1 MESLINLDLL
11 AENYPDLKYNDI
23 KREITGHIYV
33 EYICYDEFIKGD
45 FEIKIKIFN
54 NELPIVWEISNKI
67 SKNYQHMYNDRS
79 LCLATDLEQRL
90 YMKSHTI
97 VEWIK
102 EYVEKYFVSYI
113 YYKRY
118 GIFPFGE
125 HSHGEKGIYEFIKS
139 YYGMDNLNDAKNIYE
154 YACTQKY
161 RGHLACPCGSG
172 KRIRNCHGK
181 LILKLLNSDEI
192 GILRD
197 NYRRMQNVGRNK

>member
-1 MESLINLDLL
+1 MESLINLELL
-11 AENYPDLKYNDI
+11 AKNYPDLKYNDI

-54 NELPIVWEISNKI
+54 NDLPIVWEISNKI

-118 GIFPFGE
+118 GVFPFGE
-125 HSHGEKGIYEFIKS
+125 HSHGEKGIYEFIKIH
-139 YYGMDNLNDAKNIYE
+139 YKMNNLIEAKKIYE
-154 YACTQKY
+154 YVCTKKY
-161 RGHLACPCGSG
+161 RGHLDCPCGSG
-172 KRIRNCHGK
+172 KKIRNCHGK
-181 LILKLLNSDEI
+181 LILELLNSDEI
-192 GILRD
+192 KILKD
-197 NYRRMQNVGRNK
+197 HYRRMQYVGRNK